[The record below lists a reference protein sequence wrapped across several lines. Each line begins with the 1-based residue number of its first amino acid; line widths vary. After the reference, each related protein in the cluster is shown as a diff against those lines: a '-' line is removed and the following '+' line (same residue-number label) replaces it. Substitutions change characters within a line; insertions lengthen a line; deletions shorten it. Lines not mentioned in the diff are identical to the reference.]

1 MTKII
6 FTRPEDGG
14 VSVVFPTS
22 GLSINNLVA
31 RTVPPGVE
39 HEIVERDWVFPV
51 DRIFRNAWTWEG
63 KGKPILEN
71 LESSKAIAIDAMRD
85 QTIADAKAA
94 AEEAF
99 FSDAPS
105 VSEADVKAMYVSAES
120 DINACTDPYA
130 VKCLL
135 CAFMEWD
142 EPELP
147 RDEQLKAKA
156 KKAGAVLRLKLERI
170 KSEVR
175 FRVALAKKKYRL
187 KEQIAQSEQ
196 SEAAAS

>member
-1 MTKII
+1 MSRII

-14 VSVVFPTS
+14 VSVVVPTS
-22 GLSINNLVA
+22 GIATTSLA
-31 RTVPPGVE
+31 AKTVPPRVE
-39 HEIVERDWVFPV
+39 YEIVDHDFVFPV
-51 DRIFRNAWTWEG
+51 DRIFRDAWAWEG

-71 LESSKAIAIDAMRD
+71 LESSKAIAISQMRN
-85 QTIADAKAA
+85 QVIADAKAA

-99 FSDAPS
+99 FSDTPS

-120 DINACTDPYA
+120 DINACTDAYA

-135 CAFMEWD
+135 CAFMEWE

-156 KKAGAVLRLKLERI
+156 EKAAAVLRLKLERI
-170 KSEVR
+170 KNEVL
-175 FRVALAKKKYRL
+175 FRAALAKKKYRL

-196 SEAAAS
+196 TEAAAS